1 MSGNDDLYHGHAA
14 TLISGF
20 MTLLP
25 SVEQNTKSLRTKQR
39 TASYMG
45 DITDGLSANNGHGIS
60 FHLFSDCALFY
71 LKFTASVSHVFK
83 IIFEYD
89 KWNENN

>member
-1 MSGNDDLYHGHAA
+1 MDPTVLSGNDDHAV

-25 SVEQNTKSLRTKQR
+25 SVEQNTKSLCTKQR

-45 DITDGLSANNGHGIS
+45 NITDRLQA
-60 FHLFSDCALFY
+60 
-71 LKFTASVSHVFK
+71 KRT
-83 IIFEYD
+83 
-89 KWNENN
+89 